1 MEQER
6 VATSDMEAWE
16 DQWGAI
22 DDGADVA
29 DARGVEDRMDDVGIV
44 GSKLRE
50 PPNPGSL
57 CPPADRI
64 AHLPPPLR
72 WLRVQ
77 ACHTTSHRSPSVAGV
92 APSFSLASWNVHCGV
107 DGWGRPFDVGALGA
121 DLGADIV
128 LVQESWR
135 PSSGLSSA
143 GKIAEAMGAELV
155 ETVLAPGRRGRPH
168 QDAGP
173 TWHQP
178 GSTFGGDHSLY
189 LDPPSASTQRSN
201 PPARYDEAEPGD
213 WCIAIVSKLPVVNVR
228 TFPLGQLRRDA
239 ANRKLLV
246 VDAVIDGRPVTVAT
260 AHLAHLTQGSHRQF
274 RALRHTLR
282 GLGGP
287 RSATVAGGDMNCWGP
302 LVSLQVP
309 RWRRA
314 VRGPTWPAWRPHSQ
328 LDHLLV
334 GGGLRVVSGE
344 VVEETASDHLPIRV
358 VLELGGD

>member
-1 MEQER
+1 M
-6 VATSDMEAWE
+6 
-16 DQWGAI
+16 
-22 DDGADVA
+22 
-29 DARGVEDRMDDVGIV
+29 
-44 GSKLRE
+44 
-50 PPNPGSL
+50 
-57 CPPADRI
+57 
-64 AHLPPPLR
+64 
-72 WLRVQ
+72 
-77 ACHTTSHRSPSVAGV
+77 
-92 APSFSLASWNVHCGV
+92 
-107 DGWGRPFDVGALGA
+107 
-121 DLGADIV
+121 
-128 LVQESWR
+128 
-135 PSSGLSSA
+135 
-143 GKIAEAMGAELV
+143 
-155 ETVLAPGRRGRPH
+155 
-168 QDAGP
+168 
-173 TWHQP
+173 
-178 GSTFGGDHSLY
+178 Y
-189 LDPPSASTQRSN
+189 LDPPTASTQRSN

-274 RALRHTLR
+274 RALRHALN